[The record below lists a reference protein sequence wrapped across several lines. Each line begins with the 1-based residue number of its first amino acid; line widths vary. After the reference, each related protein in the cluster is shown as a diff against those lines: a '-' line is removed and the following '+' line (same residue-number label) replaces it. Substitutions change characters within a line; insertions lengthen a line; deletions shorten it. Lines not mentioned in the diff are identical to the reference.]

1 MKDFL
6 LLSNIN
12 AITYKDFFP
21 LLKDNNVRLGYTPT
35 SGGMDMYAGP
45 NFDPGKKKVKYDE
58 NGNMI
63 VNIEGVCWY
72 TTLPTPNKRKLILT
86 KKYKHDE
93 YPHYDNYN
101 AINVNKVK
109 DIPYD
114 YDCVMGVPIT
124 IFGYDLD
131 NVEVIKVTNNSSG
144 NQSCY
149 IDGKKIYERV
159 LIKKKIEVIGEKTIN
174 GKYTKINGKE
184 RYRMVLIRLII
195 RRKQL

>member
-6 LLSNIN
+6 LLSRIN

-21 LLKDNNVRLGYTPT
+21 LLKDNNVRLGYTTT

-63 VNIEGVCWY
+63 VNVEGIAWY
-72 TTLPTPNKRKLILT
+72 TTLPTPNKKKLVLT
-86 KKYKHDE
+86 KKYKHTE

-101 AINVNKVK
+101 AIEVGKVK

-124 IFGYDLD
+124 IFQYDLD
-131 NVEVIKVTNNSSG
+131 NVEV
-144 NQSCY
+144 
-149 IDGKKIYERV
+149 KKDTQLYR
-159 LIKKKIEVIGEKTIN
+159 KKIEVMGDKTIN

-184 RYRMVLIRLII
+184 RYRRVCIRLI